1 MKKRSQKSVHK
12 KKGGLRKYGHITLLT
27 SAIFV
32 GIVFAQNGKTP
43 PKIDS
48 VSPQAGSLG
57 TQLILTGSRFTPN
70 TNDILIQGKTFL
82 NDLPSPNGTTVTFT
96 LPGNTPCQPK
106 AACPIKVSNEN
117 GISNAVPFKMV
128 EGSTAYGNGVTVTI
142 LTPNGG
148 EIWDPG
154 TNYLIAWSIYQNG
167 TLVTHTVRGNK
178 DQGLVGVKIA
188 LVKDTATNTTDPS
201 NLIVGWIEA
210 LPDRIAAIRN
220 YAWAASDVTDADNN
234 LSYLVSAGTY
244 KILIVAQDE
253 NGQYT
258 LWNTTKNT
266 PGNFDVSDAP
276 LTILYRERQ

>member
-12 KKGGLRKYGHITLLT
+12 KKGHLRKYGHITLLA
-27 SAIFV
+27 SALLAGVVFV
-32 GIVFAQNGKTP
+32 QNGKTP

-48 VSPQAGSLG
+48 VSPAASSLG

-70 TNDILIQGKTFL
+70 TNDILIQGKTLL

-106 AACPIKVSNEN
+106 VTCPIKVSNEN
-117 GISNAVPFKMV
+117 GISNAVPFKVV
-128 EGSTAYGNGVTVTI
+128 EGSTAYGNEVTVTV

-148 EIWDPG
+148 EVWDPG
-154 TNYLIAWSIYQNG
+154 TNYLITWSIYQNG

-220 YAWAASDVTDADNN
+220 YAWAAADVTDVNN
-234 LSYLVSAGTY
+234 QFTYNVAAGTY
-244 KILIVAQDE
+244 KILIVAQDA

-258 LWNTTKNT
+258 LWNTNTNT

-276 LTILYRERQ
+276 FTILYRERQ